1 MDSNEITDNRPIYYI
16 DELKGLDTN
25 NGDIN
30 NPWKTF
36 MNIKSNQKIKLMGIF
51 SAGLNLINLT
61 NTEIMGDLIIPMA
74 VVPNP
79 IIIPQPTLNYTDL
92 NLIFNLPST
101 NIIENP
107 TIDTV
112 GAFKPKDY
120 NIRTVKIQERNYTVK
135 VYSINLTNCT
145 NIKISGVS
153 VSSSYSSN
161 PLAKELKA
169 GIKLTSC
176 INCVISNCELFSQKS
191 TISWTEKEWILYS
204 AYVVLL
210 YGKGNRIL
218 NCNVY
223 NCGGIQV
230 SSTNCIIAG
239 NFVSDFPT
247 DGSGLW
253 SNNNLFANNRIQN
266 SKVVNTN
273 HNDLFQ
279 SSVCVN
285 NYILNNVFIAYTEA
299 NAPFYNTAVQGFGC
313 FDGWYK
319 NYLIKGNFIFVDHP
333 IGLWLMGA
341 MNCVIDSNTVRLCGI
356 KAWNKKRTPCI
367 LLGTKKSGELSTNN
381 TVINNIAPH
390 LELQEGG
397 GLYKNNWSLDVSK
410 FIN

>member
-1 MDSNEITDNRPIYYI
+1 MNNQYELKPLFYI
-16 DELKGLDTN
+16 DEINGSDTN
-25 NGDIN
+25 NGSIN
-30 NPWKTF
+30 NPWKSF
-36 MNIKSNQKIKLMGIF
+36 MNIGSNQKIILKGFFSSGINL
-51 SAGLNLINLT
+51 LNLSNV
-61 NTEIMGDLIIPMA
+61 EIFGDTVIPMI

-79 IIIPQPTLNYTDL
+79 ITLPEENTNYSD
-92 NLIFNLPST
+92 LIFNYPSVK
-101 NIIENP
+101 IIENP
-107 TIDTV
+107 TLETV
-112 GAFKPKDY
+112 GASKPKDY
-120 NIRTVKIQERNYTVK
+120 NIRTIKMQERNYTVK

-145 NIKISGVS
+145 NIKITGIS
-153 VSSSYSSN
+153 VSSSYSST
-161 PLAKELKA
+161 LISKDKS

-176 INCVISNCELFSQKS
+176 INCIILNCELFSQKN
-191 TISWTEKEWILYS
+191 TKTWTEKEWNLYS
-204 AYVVLL
+204 ASVVLL

-218 NCNVY
+218 NSNIY

-230 SSTNCIIAG
+230 SSTNSVIAG
-239 NFVSDFPT
+239 NFITDFPT

-299 NAPFYNTAVQGFGC
+299 NMPFYNTAVQGFGC

-319 NYLIKGNFIFVDHP
+319 NYLIRGNFIFVDHP

-341 MNCVIDSNTVRLCGI
+341 TNCIIDSNTVRLCGM
-356 KAWNKKRTPCI
+356 KAWNKRRTPCI
-367 LLGTKKSGELSTNN
+367 LLGPKKSGELSTSN
-381 TVINNIAPH
+381 TVVNNIAPH

-397 GLYKNNWSLDVSK
+397 GLYKNNWSLDLGK